1 MSYDVKCDALA
12 EAFLSDHR
20 EQINGLDAEAMQ
32 RELAQ
37 RIQDAIEAYLQE
49 RGLA

>member
-1 MSYDVKCDALA
+1 MSYDIKCDALA

-20 EQINGLDAEAMQ
+20 EQINGLDAPEMQ

-37 RIQDAIEAYLQE
+37 RIQDAIEEYLTE
-49 RGLA
+49 KGLD